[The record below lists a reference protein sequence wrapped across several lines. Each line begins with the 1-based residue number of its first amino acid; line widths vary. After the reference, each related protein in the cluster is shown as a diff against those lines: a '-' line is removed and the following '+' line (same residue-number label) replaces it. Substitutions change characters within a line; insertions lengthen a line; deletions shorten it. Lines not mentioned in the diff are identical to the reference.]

1 MAPFRKHK
9 GVAMHS
15 EAKQKCGSLRIE
27 GCIRQH
33 SCSFHVQN
41 LFLARLRLGFSGENG
56 GEGRSLNAMEQNSF
70 FDNDIK
76 GDGCFCV
83 WSGACLKCSE
93 DSGVVGQVH
102 RCFALGMIISC
113 DQHGSLKQLS
123 VWHVNN
129 DLPFSPADAKQT
141 LTPKYPQFTFSLLP

>member
-1 MAPFRKHK
+1 MYPVNIIRIS
-9 GVAMHS
+9 MS
-15 EAKQKCGSLRIE
+15 GSMYRSAERLCTALTVFSILVRRGERHGSPRIK

-41 LFLARLRLGFSGENG
+41 LFLARLRLGFSGG
-56 GEGRSLNAMEQNSF
+56 GRSLNVMEQNSF

-102 RCFALGMIISC
+102 CCCALGMIISC
-113 DQHGSLKQLS
+113 YRRESLKQLS
-123 VWHVNN
+123 AWHVNN
-129 DLPFSPADAKQT
+129 DLPFSPADA
-141 LTPKYPQFTFSLLP
+141 